1 MIQEHAVMSTKASEQ
16 NQFNIV
22 LTDDN
27 PLLRDE
33 LKHFISA
40 DPELNIIGEAG
51 NGLELLGY
59 LYKLNAEQ
67 QTLPHLVILDIS
79 MPYLGGIETAR
90 QIKMVYPSVK
100 VLFLSIYDN
109 KEYLQ
114 YAIAGGAEG
123 YLLKGEMDT
132 EIFSAIKSIRNGEFY
147 LSPGFR
153 TKHEV

>member
-1 MIQEHAVMSTKASEQ
+1 MISLKAARDAVYS
-16 NQFNIV
+16 IV

-27 PLLRDE
+27 PELRQE
-33 LKHFISA
+33 LKNYIESA
-40 DPELNIIGEAG
+40 PDLKIIGEAG

-59 LYKLNAEQ
+59 LYKRSSQ
-67 QTLPHLVILDIS
+67 PQTLPHLVILDIS

-90 QIKMVYPSVK
+90 QIKLVYPTVK
-100 VLFLSIYDN
+100 ILFLSIYDN

-123 YLLKGEMDT
+123 YLLKSEMDS
-132 EIFSAIKSIRNGEFY
+132 EIFSAINTVRNGEFY

-153 TKHEV
+153 EKHVV